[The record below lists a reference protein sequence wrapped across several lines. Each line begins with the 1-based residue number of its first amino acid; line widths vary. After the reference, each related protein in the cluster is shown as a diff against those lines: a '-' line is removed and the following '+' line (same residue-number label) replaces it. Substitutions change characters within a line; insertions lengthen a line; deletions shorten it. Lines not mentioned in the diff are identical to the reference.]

1 MTDMTINEDIP
12 KQRSY
17 RERNRQ
23 INNSKYQI
31 IDIMRND
38 MVVSKY
44 SRGKSI
50 LQGCGI
56 RKAYEH
62 IAVRAK
68 RTVHDHPMYTA
79 CPDVLSTVDETS

>member
-1 MTDMTINEDIP
+1 MTINEEIL

-23 INNSKYQI
+23 INNRKYQI

-44 SRGKSI
+44 SSGEINTARLWYKKS
-50 LQGCGI
+50 L
-56 RKAYEH
+56 
-62 IAVRAK
+62 
-68 RTVHDHPMYTA
+68 
-79 CPDVLSTVDETS
+79 

>member
-1 MTDMTINEDIP
+1 MQLLPMTDMTISKEIP

-38 MVVSKY
+38 IVVSKY
-44 SRGKSI
+44 SSREINTARLWYKKS
-50 LQGCGI
+50 L
-56 RKAYEH
+56 
-62 IAVRAK
+62 
-68 RTVHDHPMYTA
+68 
-79 CPDVLSTVDETS
+79 

>member
-1 MTDMTINEDIP
+1 MQLLPTTDMTINEEIL

-23 INNSKYQI
+23 INNRKYQI

-44 SRGKSI
+44 SSGEINTARLWYKKS
-50 LQGCGI
+50 L
-56 RKAYEH
+56 
-62 IAVRAK
+62 
-68 RTVHDHPMYTA
+68 
-79 CPDVLSTVDETS
+79 

>member
-1 MTDMTINEDIP
+1 MTDMTINEEIP

-31 IDIMRND
+31 ITIMRNG

-44 SRGKSI
+44 ARGEINTARLWYMKS
-50 LQGCGI
+50 L
-56 RKAYEH
+56 
-62 IAVRAK
+62 
-68 RTVHDHPMYTA
+68 
-79 CPDVLSTVDETS
+79 

>member
-1 MTDMTINEDIP
+1 MTDMKINEEIS

-17 RERNRQ
+17 CERNRQ

-44 SRGKSI
+44 SGGGINTEGFWYKKS
-50 LQGCGI
+50 L
-56 RKAYEH
+56 
-62 IAVRAK
+62 
-68 RTVHDHPMYTA
+68 
-79 CPDVLSTVDETS
+79 